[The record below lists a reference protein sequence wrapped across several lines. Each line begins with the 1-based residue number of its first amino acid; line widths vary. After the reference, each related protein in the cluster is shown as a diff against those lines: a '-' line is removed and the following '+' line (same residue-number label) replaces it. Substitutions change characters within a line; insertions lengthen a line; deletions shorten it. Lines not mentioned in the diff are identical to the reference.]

1 MMLGILNNWKNMFNS
16 AVCCTEPSLL
26 LLLYQVGAFIGEKNA
41 FVYNK
46 SQASFSFSSS
56 TYHLSVS

>member
-1 MMLGILNNWKNMFNS
+1 MYNS

-26 LLLYQVGAFIGEKNA
+26 LLLYQVGAFIGENNA

-46 SQASFSFSSS
+46 SQASSS
-56 TYHLSVS
+56 LSVAVS